1 MLPIVRKR
9 VYSPGYLNDLFGKDF
24 MTSFFSDGADYTIP
38 AVNISESEKK
48 FEIEV
53 AAPGLN
59 KEDFNIKIENDLMT
73 ISSEKKSKEDQKEEG
88 RFMRREFGFRSFS
101 RSFSVPESVDQD
113 KIKATHKNGVLTIEL
128 PKMEESKMKNSK
140 LIKIS

>member
-9 VYSPGYLNDLFGKDF
+9 VYSPSYLNDFLGKDF
-24 MTSFFSDGADYTIP
+24 LTSIFSDGADYTVP
-38 AVNISESEKK
+38 AVNIRESEKK

-59 KEDFNIKIENDLMT
+59 KEDFTIKIENDLLT
-73 ISSEKKSKEDQKEEG
+73 ISSEKESSEEQKEEG
-88 RFMRREFGFRSFS
+88 HFMRREFGFRSFS
-101 RSFSVPESVDQD
+101 RSFSIPEFVDQD
-113 KIKATHKNGVLTIEL
+113 KIKASHKNGVLMIEL

-140 LIKIS
+140 MIKIS